1 MPARYS
7 GIMYIN
13 GREFPSP
20 KRYPEMIVST
30 LVNSGRNALG
40 EVVGQKVGRDQYKMN
55 NMVWPHLDAET
66 WSAMLKEFEN
76 FYREQ
81 EKELLCL
88 TKQQLEDLGYA
99 NCGVTL
105 TRVVDE
111 IGNREYTFTI
121 HHRKIDKMS
130 MDERKELAAELMRDI
145 ALAENCSVY
154 HEFLMYD

>member
-1 MPARYS
+1 MRRAYDLR
-7 GIMYIN
+7 GTII
-13 GREFPSP
+13 FLATT
-20 KRYPEMIVST
+20 IFLVAVSAFCIT
-30 LVNSGRNALG
+30 GTVISQTNIG
-40 EVVGQKVGRDQYKMN
+40 E
-55 NMVWPHLDAET
+55 
-66 WSAMLKEFEN
+66 KEFEN

-145 ALAENCSVY
+145 ALAENFSVY